1 MDVVKNKLKKVAKHI
16 DKYKMT
22 LKIFLFCFI
31 IQTICSI
38 FPSLTYY
45 LAFNLSSPL
54 SIFQLIS
61 YQFAHAGWPHFLGN
75 FAFGLPF
82 MVYVEYKLGSEKMLR
97 SYLACGIA
105 ALVLHVLMS
114 GSDNSLIGS
123 SGSIFGLS
131 SLACLL
137 YGKSLLEKSLAYLFF
152 LSMFIPQF
160 ILASYSLVM
169 PTSIAY
175 WGHVGGALM
184 AIFLLRI
191 YKAYR

>member
-61 YQFAHAGWPHFLGN
+61 YQFSHAGWDHFLGN
-75 FAFGLPF
+75 MGFGLPF
-82 MVYVEYKLGSEKMLR
+82 MVYVEHKIGSDNMLK

-105 ALVLHVLMS
+105 ALVMHIVMT
-114 GSDNSLIGS
+114 GSANSLIGS
-123 SGSIFGLS
+123 SGSIFGLF
-131 SLACLL
+131 SLACYI
-137 YGKSLLEKSLAYLFF
+137 YGETPLEKILAYLFF
-152 LSMFIPQF
+152 LTLFIPQF
-160 ILASYSLVM
+160 IMASYSLMM
-169 PTSIAY
+169 PTGIAY
-175 WGHVGGALM
+175 FGHVGGAL
-184 AIFLLRI
+184 AALLLPRFLKI
-191 YKAYR
+191 KK